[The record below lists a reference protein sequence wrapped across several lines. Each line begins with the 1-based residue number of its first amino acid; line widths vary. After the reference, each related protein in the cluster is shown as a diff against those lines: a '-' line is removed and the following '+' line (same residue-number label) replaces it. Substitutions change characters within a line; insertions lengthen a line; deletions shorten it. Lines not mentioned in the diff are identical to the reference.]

1 MIRTPWS
8 LLLVSSLSFTGFQA
22 LAQNDLAKDTTA
34 IPVAAVTGPFS
45 TVSPLS
51 APRALVVLGPEE
63 VAQTG
68 AASLGDV
75 LESVPGLDVRQ
86 RGPLGIQTD
95 LSVRGG
101 TFEQTALWVDGVR
114 WSAPQTGHHLMDL
127 PLDMEDIQRVEVFR
141 GGATSALGTG
151 AMAGAVALT
160 AGPSTKDGALIVA
173 ETGSNAWM
181 RAKATLDFG
190 SSMDAAQVRRHR
202 VSVSRVGTNG
212 TLGAGT
218 NTDASM
224 LRARYA
230 GWYAGDWGSL
240 RTSVGYAGKA
250 FGAQN
255 FYTSTFPLQYE
266 ETQTFQGQALFQKTM
281 GDAHFEAAAYHRSHT
296 DLFQLFREG
305 EDFFQQTEDGF
316 YVMTGDTAGIYAP
329 GASWYAGPNQ
339 HISHTTGAR
348 SRWSLRSSLGE
359 TFVSVDSRREFV
371 KSNVLG
377 VDSLGDESG
386 VYRRADLRQNTDVA
400 LGHRATL
407 GAFAL
412 AATAAWNHNTMFGAR
427 FVPGA
432 ELSVDVLGNGSA
444 ILFSSA
450 NRSVRHPSFTDLY
463 YTVGG
468 AVGSRDLASEWSDHV
483 EVGFRWNLTPKA
495 AYALQLEQAVF
506 QREGHDLIDWVRENG
521 SDITQAVNLRE
532 VTFKGLESVLS
543 IAPNESATGDWKL
556 RYARLGFTAM
566 EASESSTGFESNY
579 VLDGIQTKVDAS
591 VGLEGPAS
599 FRLDSRWS
607 HQDRMGGY
615 VAPGGEEVEYAPF
628 SLVSFTLSKAFH
640 MEDFRAYLRVD
651 NALDK
656 SYVDLGNVEQPGR
669 WIRLGFAYNMK

>member
-1 MIRTPWS
+1 MRWWS
-8 LLLVSSLSFTGFQA
+8 LGL
-22 LAQNDLAKDTTA
+22 K
-34 IPVAAVTGPFS
+34 
-45 TVSPLS
+45 
-51 APRALVVLGPEE
+51 
-63 VAQTG
+63 AQTG
-68 AASLGDV
+68 AGSLGEV

-141 GGATSALGTG
+141 GGATSALGTS

-255 FYTSTFPLQYE
+255 LYTWRFPVQYE
-266 ETQTFQGQALFQKTM
+266 ETQTIQGQAVYLKTI
-281 GDAHFEAAAYHRSHT
+281 DNLTIKAALQHRTHV
-296 DLFQLFREG
+296 DEFHLYRQG
-305 EDFFQQTEDGF
+305 EGF
-316 YVMTGDTAGIYAP
+316 YEYTNDDYLVFAGDTAGVYRID
-329 GASWYAGPNQ
+329 GVTQIDTLTGRTIIWYQGPNN
-339 HISHTTGAR
+339 HISQTSGGSVMAR
-348 SRWSLRSSLGE
+348 YVSSIGE
-359 TFVSVDSRREFV
+359 TFFSVDSRREFV

-386 VYRRADLRQNTDVA
+386 VYQRADLRQNTDVA

-412 AATAAWNHNTMFGAR
+412 AATAAWNYNTMFGAR

-521 SDITQAVNLRE
+521 SNITQAVNLRE

-556 RYARLGFTAM
+556 RYARLGFTTM

-628 SLVSFTLSKAFH
+628 SLVSLTLSKAFH

-656 SYVDLGNVEQPGR
+656 SYVDLGNVQQPGR